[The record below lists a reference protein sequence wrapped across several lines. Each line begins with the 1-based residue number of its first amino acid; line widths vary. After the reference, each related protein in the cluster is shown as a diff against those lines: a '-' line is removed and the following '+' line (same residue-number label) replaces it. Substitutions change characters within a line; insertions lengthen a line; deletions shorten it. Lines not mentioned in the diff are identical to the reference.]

1 MFKTGLHCPRQTDD
15 MATVQR
21 EIRIGA
27 PPSQVWALISDFH
40 RAPVRMAPGFVADS
54 VPEGPDVRVVTFA
67 GGAVAR
73 EMFVAC
79 DEESRRVVFSI
90 IGGTVVP
97 VHDSSSMQVLDDGAG
112 GSRFVWIHDVLPD
125 DIAPRLGAAM
135 DQGLAVLKRVAEQAH
150 EQDPA
155 TAGS

>member
-1 MFKTGLHCPRQTDD
+1 MFKTDLHCPRQTAD

-27 PPSQVWALISDFH
+27 PPGRVWALISDFH
-40 RAPVRMAPGFVADS
+40 HAPVRMAPGFVVES
-54 VPEGPDVRVVTFA
+54 VPDGPDVRVVTFA
-67 GGAVAR
+67 SGAVAR
-73 EMFVAC
+73 ERFVAC
-79 DEESRRVVFSI
+79 DEESRRAVFSI

-135 DQGLAVLKRVAEQAH
+135 DQGLAVLKRIAEQAH